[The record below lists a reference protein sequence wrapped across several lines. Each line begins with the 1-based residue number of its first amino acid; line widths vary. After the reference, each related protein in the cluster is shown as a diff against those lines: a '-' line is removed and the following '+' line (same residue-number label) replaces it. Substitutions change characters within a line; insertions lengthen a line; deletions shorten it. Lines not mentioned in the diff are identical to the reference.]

1 MIPEE
6 LLWLKCVTYALLNK
20 NVKYA
25 SLTIGFKY
33 ESFLQSCSRAFT
45 VNTQFIVMPLHRK
58 FETAT
63 SCILGKNG
71 GGGGECISCID
82 VK

>member
-1 MIPEE
+1 M
-6 LLWLKCVTYALLNK
+6 TYALLNK
-20 NVKYA
+20 NAKYA

-58 FETAT
+58 FATAT

-71 GGGGECISCID
+71 GGEGGGGECISCID